1 MARSPLVN
9 AAADATAAATTAAAA
24 TATTAAA
31 TTTAA
36 AAGTAAAASAM
47 AAAGTPSHC
56 QLPIEG
62 YLKNI
67 IIKLYMLICYRAPPS
82 SVVRDQLSTV

>member
-9 AAADATAAATTAAAA
+9 AAAAATTTAAGA
-24 TATTAAA
+24 TATTAA
-31 TTTAA
+31 TAADA
-36 AAGTAAAASAM
+36 AAGADAASAM

>member
-1 MARSPLVN
+1 MARSTLVN
-9 AAADATAAATTAAAA
+9 AAADATTTVAGAAATTGTSTAAAAAA
-24 TATTAAA
+24 T
-31 TTTAA
+31 
-36 AAGTAAAASAM
+36 ASAM

>member
-1 MARSPLVN
+1 MCQVYHQQKQEYLSRC
-9 AAADATAAATTAAAA
+9 
-24 TATTAAA
+24 
-31 TTTAA
+31 
-36 AAGTAAAASAM
+36 
-47 AAAGTPSHC
+47 SHYE
-56 QLPIEG
+56 LPIEG

>member
-9 AAADATAAATTAAAA
+9 A
-24 TATTAAA
+24 
-31 TTTAA
+31 
-36 AAGTAAAASAM
+36 AAAASAM

-67 IIKLYMLICYRAPPS
+67 IMMLYMLICYRAPPS
-82 SVVRDQLSTV
+82 SVVRDQLVAA

>member
-9 AAADATAAATTAAAA
+9 AAAATTAATTAATASAA
-24 TATTAAA
+24 AAAA
-31 TTTAA
+31 T
-36 AAGTAAAASAM
+36 ASAM

-67 IIKLYMLICYRAPPS
+67 IIKLYILDKLRY
-82 SVVRDQLSTV
+82 

>member
-9 AAADATAAATTAAAA
+9 AAAATTPATASAAAA
-24 TATTAAA
+24 TAA
-31 TTTAA
+31 
-36 AAGTAAAASAM
+36 AM

-67 IIKLYMLICYRAPPS
+67 IIKLYMLICYRDPPS
-82 SVVRDQLSTV
+82 SVVRYQLSTV

>member
-9 AAADATAAATTAAAA
+9 AAADATTTIAGAAATTGADAAAA
-24 TATTAAA
+24 TA
-31 TTTAA
+31 
-36 AAGTAAAASAM
+36 SAM
-47 AAAGTPSHC
+47 ATAGTPSHS
-56 QLPIEG
+56 QLPIEV

>member
-9 AAADATAAATTAAAA
+9 AAADATAAATTAATAA
-24 TATTAAA
+24 SATTA
-31 TTTAA
+31 
-36 AAGTAAAASAM
+36 GTDAAAASAM